1 MALEEGHLRPVRG
14 VPSSS
19 QLASRGGEADLELR
33 RWPASE
39 RVPFDWRAFRSH
51 GRARRGVL
59 YQGVP
64 VRRWS
69 WRRTCE
75 KFSEIIGL

>member
-1 MALEEGHLRPVRG
+1 MRQGLESNPGC
-14 VPSSS
+14 
-19 QLASRGGEADLELR
+19 RGGEADLELR

-39 RVPFDWRAFRSH
+39 RVLPFDWRAFRSR
-51 GRARRGVL
+51 GRAGRGVL
-59 YQGVP
+59 YQRVS

-69 WRRTCE
+69 WRRACE